1 MKAISKGSFLR
12 LIGVAAIL
20 ALPGALKLPAQQPVT
35 AQAPAQTP
43 ADNTKNNQ
51 NPGATADQ
59 QKVNSSDEEITR
71 KIRRAIIEDK
81 SLSTYAHNIKIITQD
96 GVVTL
101 KGPVSS
107 EEEKSN
113 VEAKA
118 VAVAGESNVKNEI
131 QIAQ

>member
-1 MKAISKGSFLR
+1 MKTMSKGSFLR
-12 LIGVAAIL
+12 LVGVAAIL
-20 ALPGALKLPAQQPVT
+20 ALPGAFELPAQQPVT
-35 AQAPAQTP
+35 VQAPVQTP
-43 ADNTKNNQ
+43 ADNTKNNHDQ
-51 NPGATADQ
+51 NTTADQ
-59 QKVNSSDEEITR
+59 QKMNSSDQEITR

-96 GVVTL
+96 GMVTL

-107 EEEKSN
+107 AEEKSN

-118 VAVAGESNVKNEI
+118 EAVAGESNVKNEI